1 MQIFSGK
8 TFNFGRYLLISAF
21 IVFLYGCA
29 SLSRGQL
36 AAVKSFTDS
45 CDSLDKYPGAFFEE
59 MAQIRAAR
67 GLYFSASL
75 GDAQN
80 RLLELNSI
88 YDGLVKDK
96 QLAGK
101 ANLSWEILNSYQ
113 RALKI
118 LAGAARWEDA
128 SREFRTV
135 GRKLDSLIYRYN
147 RSDFTKNLLPTGIGR
162 TAGRAAGI
170 TAMIFIKRAQ
180 SRAIKKFVAQG
191 DALVSGVVFELVQAL
206 KNPQV
211 TFLIENERKGLDINY
226 ISYLRKSGTHANS
239 LNDDKYFLS
248 LKERTE
254 KLTYIRGGII
264 SSANRL
270 AKAHNRLAIEFTRR
284 KKVGELFTELLEFE
298 KEVSALT
305 KDYNNIIIPK

>member
-1 MQIFSGK
+1 L
-8 TFNFGRYLLISAF
+8 GRYLMVSVF
-21 IVFLYGCA
+21 ILFLYGCA

-36 AAVKSFTDS
+36 AAVKSFTAS
-45 CDSLDKYPGAFFEE
+45 CDSMERFPAVFFDEL
-59 MAQIRAAR
+59 AQIRAAR

-80 RLLELNSI
+80 RVDELNSI
-88 YDGLVKDK
+88 FDGLVKDQ

-101 ANLSWEILNSYQ
+101 ANLSWAILVSYQ

-128 SREFRTV
+128 SREFRTM
-135 GRKLDSLIYRYN
+135 GRRLDSLVYRYN
-147 RSDFTKNLLPTGIGR
+147 RSDFTKNLLPTGIGK

-170 TAMIFIKRAQ
+170 TAMVFIKRAQ
-180 SRAIKKFVAQG
+180 TRAVKRFVAQG
-191 DALVSGVVFELVQAL
+191 DQLVSGVVFELVQAL

-211 TFLIENERKGLDINY
+211 TLLIENEKKGLDINY
-226 ISYLRKSGTHANS
+226 ISYLRKNGTHANS
-239 LNDDKYFLS
+239 LQDDKYFLS

-270 AKAHNRLAIEFTRR
+270 AKAHNKMAAEFTKR
-284 KKVGELFTELLEFE
+284 KRVSELFAELLEFE
-298 KEVSALT
+298 KEVSALST
-305 KDYNNIIIPK
+305 EYKNIIIPK

>member
-1 MQIFSGK
+1 MQIFPGRA
-8 TFNFGRYLLISAF
+8 FNFGRYIIISAF
-21 IVFLYGCA
+21 ILLLFGCA

-36 AAVKSFTDS
+36 AAVKSFTAS
-45 CDSLDKYPGAFFEE
+45 CDSLDRYPGAFFEE

-80 RLLELNSI
+80 RVGELNSI
-88 YDGLVKDK
+88 YDGLVKDQ

-101 ANLSWEILNSYQ
+101 ANLSWEILVSYQ

-128 SREFRTV
+128 SREFRTM
-135 GRKLDSLIYRYN
+135 GRKLDSLVYRYN
-147 RSDFTKNLLPTGIGR
+147 RSDFAKNLLPTGIGR

-180 SRAIKKFVAQG
+180 TRAVKRFVEQG
-191 DALVSGVVFELVQAL
+191 DVLVSGVVFELVQAL

-226 ISYLRKSGTHANS
+226 ISYLRQNGSHANS
-239 LNDDKYFLS
+239 YEDDKYFLS
-248 LKERTE
+248 LKERAE

-264 SSANRL
+264 SSANKQ
-270 AKAHNRLAIEFTRR
+270 AKAHNKLAAEFKKR
-284 KKVGELFTELLEFE
+284 KKVGELFNELLEFE
-298 KEVSALT
+298 KEVSALS
-305 KDYNNIIIPK
+305 KEYKNIIIPK

>member
-1 MQIFSGK
+1 MQLFSGRS
-8 TFNFGRYLLISAF
+8 FNLSRCLMVSAF
-21 IVFLYGCA
+21 ILFLYGCA
-29 SLSRGQL
+29 SLSREQL
-36 AAVKSFTDS
+36 AAVKSFTAT
-45 CDSLDKYPGAFFEE
+45 CDSLDKYPGGFFEE

-75 GDAQN
+75 DDAQN
-80 RLLELNSI
+80 RVGELNSI
-88 YDGLVKDK
+88 YEGLVKDQ
-96 QLAGK
+96 QLARK
-101 ANLSWEILNSYQ
+101 ANLSWEILSSYQ

-128 SREFRTV
+128 SREFRTL

-147 RSDFTKNLLPTGIGR
+147 RSDFTKNLLPTGIGK
-162 TAGRAAGI
+162 TAGRTAGI

-180 SRAIKKFVAQG
+180 SRAVKNFVVQG
-191 DALVSGVVFELVQAL
+191 DALVSAVVFELVQAL

-211 TFLIENERKGLDINY
+211 AFLIENEKKGLDINY
-226 ISYLRKSGTHANS
+226 ISYLRKTGSHACS
-239 LNDDKYFLS
+239 LQDDKYFLS

-270 AKAHNRLAIEFTRR
+270 AKAHNRLAAEFTKR
-284 KKVGELFTELLEFE
+284 KKADELFTELLEFE
-298 KEVSALT
+298 KEVSALN
-305 KDYNNIIIPK
+305 KDYKNIIIPK

>member
-1 MQIFSGK
+1 MLLFSGK
-8 TFNFGRYLLISAF
+8 AFSFGRYFIISAF
-21 IVFLYGCA
+21 ILFLFGCA

-36 AAVKSFTDS
+36 AAVKSFTAS
-45 CDSLDKYPGAFFEE
+45 CDSLERYPGAFFDEL
-59 MAQIRAAR
+59 AQIRAAR

-80 RLLELNSI
+80 RVGELNSI
-88 YDGLVKDK
+88 YDGLVKD
-96 QLAGK
+96 QHLAGK
-101 ANLSWEILNSYQ
+101 ANLSWEILSSYQ

-128 SREFRTV
+128 SREFRTM
-135 GRKLDSLIYRYN
+135 GRKLDSLVYRYN
-147 RSDFTKNLLPTGIGR
+147 RSDFTKNLLPTGIGK
-162 TAGRAAGI
+162 TAGRVAGI
-170 TAMIFIKRAQ
+170 TAMVFIKRAQ
-180 SRAIKKFVAQG
+180 SRAVKKFVVQG

-211 TFLIENERKGLDINY
+211 TLLIENEREGLDINY
-226 ISYLRKSGTHANS
+226 ISYLRKTGTHANS
-239 LNDDKYFLS
+239 LQDDKYFLS

-270 AKAHNRLAIEFTRR
+270 AKAHNKLAAEFTKR
-284 KKVGELFTELLEFE
+284 KKVSELFTELLEFE
-298 KEVSALT
+298 KEVSALN
-305 KDYNNIIIPK
+305 KDFKNIIIPK